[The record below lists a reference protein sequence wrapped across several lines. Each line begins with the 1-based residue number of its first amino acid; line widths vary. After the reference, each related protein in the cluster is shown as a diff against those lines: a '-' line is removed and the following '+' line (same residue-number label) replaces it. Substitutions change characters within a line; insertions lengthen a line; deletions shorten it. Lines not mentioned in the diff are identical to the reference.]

1 MQMRRIDPTR
11 FHVARRDTSRR
22 INRQIAFTLI
32 GSHQPISRAD
42 LARRMKM
49 RRGAVGLL
57 VQELLDDRQ
66 IVEGTTGQTARGRK
80 PTLLYINTRQRSSV
94 AVDIRASRTFLMIAD
109 AMGRP
114 QSDIVS
120 FATVRDPRRLVSQLA
135 ARVRQ
140 MLAANEA
147 DAGKCD
153 GIGVI
158 VPGMVDSGTSR
169 VLHAPALGWRNVD
182 LRAALA
188 AATKLPVH
196 VENSGRACALAQ
208 LWQAR
213 KVASPVR
220 NLVFVSVS
228 DGVGVG
234 IVINGELLRG
244 RDNIAGEFAH
254 MPLSI
259 DGPRCSCGA
268 VGCWEAHIS
277 NPATLR
283 RYFGHDPEPRGPKDP
298 PFTVDDLVARA
309 HTGDGKAVAALQAT
323 ARYLGLGLGGVV
335 NIINPDSVFIGG
347 EIVSAWDLIESTVR
361 AALGERALTPAAA
374 ATDLVTVS
382 AEEQPRLRGAAML
395 VTGPAFAAPIV
406 A

>member
-1 MQMRRIDPTR
+1 MRRIDPTR
-11 FHVARRDTSRR
+11 FHVARRGTSRR
-22 INRQIAFTLI
+22 INRQIALTLI

-49 RRGAVGLL
+49 RRGAVSLL
-57 VQELLDDRQ
+57 VHELLRERQ
-66 IVEGTTGQTARGRK
+66 IVEGTTGQAARGRK

-94 AVDIRASRTFLMIAD
+94 AVDIRASRTYLMLAD
-109 AMGRP
+109 PMGRP
-114 QSDIVS
+114 RSDIVS
-120 FATVRDPRRLVSQLA
+120 MPTLREPKRFVAQLA
-135 ARVRQ
+135 ERIRQ
-140 MLAANEA
+140 LLDAHAE
-147 DAGKCD
+147 DAGKCE
-153 GIGVI
+153 GIGVV
-158 VPGMVDSGTSR
+158 VPGMVDPGTSR
-169 VLHAPALGWRNVD
+169 VLHAPTLGWQNVE
-182 LRAALA
+182 LRARLA

-208 LWQAR
+208 LWESR
-213 KVASPVR
+213 KVSSPVR

-234 IVINGELLRG
+234 IVVNGELLRG

-268 VGCWEAHIS
+268 TGCWEAHIS
-277 NPATLR
+277 NMATLR
-283 RYFGHDPEPRGPKDP
+283 RYFGRTPETPAAEDPG
-298 PFTVDDLVARA
+298 FTIHDLVARA
-309 HTGDGKAVAALQAT
+309 RTGDGKAIAALQAT

-335 NIINPDSVFIGG
+335 NIINPDYVFIGG
-347 EIVSAWDLIESTVR
+347 EIVAAWELIEPTVR

-374 ATDLVTVS
+374 RTEIVTVS
-382 AEEQPRLRGAAML
+382 AEEHPRLRGAAML